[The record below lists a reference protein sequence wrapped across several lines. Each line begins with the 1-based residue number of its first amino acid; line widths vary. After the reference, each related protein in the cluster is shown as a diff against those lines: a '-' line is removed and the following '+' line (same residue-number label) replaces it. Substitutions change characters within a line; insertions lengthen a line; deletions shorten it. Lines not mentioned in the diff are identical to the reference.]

1 MLVILLNKSDKLSK
15 NKASQ
20 EQLRALKKLKNL
32 STESF
37 FISTSATTKD
47 GVNELVETV
56 VNLFNK

>member
-1 MLVILLNKSDKLSK
+1 MVLLNKSDKLSK

-20 EQLRALKKLKNL
+20 EQLRASKELKKL

-37 FISTSATTKD
+37 VISTSATTKD

-56 VNLFNK
+56 IDLFSK